1 MVGKSFLIKLVK
13 KTDEIEGMVKIEVG
27 MKLKEFGDVASR
39 STFEWELQTGYI
51 VDEIYKAVEEIV
63 KDSATIAVEELQD

>member
-1 MVGKSFLIKLVK
+1 MAGKGFLIKLVK

-27 MKLKEFGDVASR
+27 MKLKEFGDVVSR
-39 STFEWELQTGYI
+39 STFEWELQTSYL
-51 VDEIYKAVEEIV
+51 VDEIYKSVAEIV